1 MSSVSASVAERD
13 SSRSTV
19 QRESSHWAWIAL
31 AAIIALNLWAAL
43 RWTQVNVVLVG
54 RDSAGHLEQSLNT
67 ADALAQGTPGA
78 LFEAVTLDDYRPP
91 ALYLLT
97 QPFYALL
104 GRSMDAAQATNIAM
118 LGVIL
123 LLTFLLARRVLGDA
137 FALCAV
143 ALLGLLPMVAAMT
156 RLYYMENVLTA
167 CLLAALYALLCSAGF
182 RRRGWA
188 LAWGAAL
195 GCALLDK
202 WTAPIYLLPPLLFI
216 LHTEGFW
223 AEQRA
228 ALRSVRFHWRWALGA
243 LLGGTALAL
252 LWYLPGRAFVLDQE
266 MPLGDA
272 LPALWAALFALC
284 IYAIATAR
292 TRVGHFWAALLLAA
306 AIASLW
312 YFPRADFV
320 NRLGDVAFGTDRGTQ
335 EAWSLLRLS
344 NYTRYFEY
352 WLTHHMGPLATLLI
366 VPFAVWGWVRRA
378 RARRGVR
385 SELLLYWL
393 MVGGAL
399 VILILLAQA
408 NPRNLVPLLPAVAIL
423 LAASL
428 QGFRRPWSTAIGGLW
443 IALLLVQ
450 WSIYTFDGMAW
461 LYERAPRLWVHGDYT
476 AWPATGPSAP
486 GYWVA
491 PEVLAAVGSPEGEP
505 DSVGVLVDTWE
516 IHRGTFRYLV
526 KLNEQNVTVDALTEE
541 GGRGWSD
548 LLADRWV
555 VAKDGDN
562 ATVRG
567 AGQELLAAIAA
578 GDPLFDQ
585 FYDPVQSWPLPGGD
599 TVTLYERDGPRRP
612 RDYPVILIETQPIAD
627 ALNAWATPDATV
639 VFGDRDVAL
648 WTSIHG
654 PSAARTLM
662 PARDGSGYPEPLA
675 DLTGTIFAVT
685 RYQPAA
691 RDEIAAGS
699 YFARRVQSGDTVLD
713 VFGRPNAPLEAVEAE
728 SPWDEV
734 AIEELRTHTG
744 VVPGAVLPVE
754 MALRPAPDRALKLSV
769 RLLAPDGS
777 VLAQNDVP
785 AGPAVRLGLFVPP
798 DAAGPYTLAAVLYD
812 PAAGVD
818 LPTRTGAQIGVLGEI
833 TVTP

>member
-1 MSSVSASVAERD
+1 MSSVSVPATAGAAART
-13 SSRSTV
+13 RTAA
-19 QRESSHWAWIAL
+19 WAWVAL
-31 AAIIALNLWAAL
+31 AAIIAFNLWAAL

-78 LFEAVTLDDYRPP
+78 LFQAVTLDDYRPP

-137 FALCAV
+137 FALFAT

-167 CLLAALYALLCSAGF
+167 FLLLALYAMLRSEGF

-188 LAWGAAL
+188 LAFGAAL
-195 GCALLDK
+195 GGALLDK
-202 WTAPIYLLPPLLFI
+202 WTAPIYLLPPLLYV
-216 LHTEGFW
+216 LGTEGFW
-223 AEQRA
+223 AEQKV
-228 ALRSVRFHWRWALGA
+228 ALRAPRPRWGWALAA

-272 LPALWAALFALC
+272 LPVLWAILFAFC
-284 IYAIATAR
+284 IYAVATAH
-292 TRVGHFWAALLLAA
+292 TRVGHFWAAILLAA
-306 AIASLW
+306 SVAGLW

-335 EAWSLLRLS
+335 EAWSLLRPS

-352 WLTHHMGPLATLLI
+352 WLSHHMGPLATLLI
-366 VPFAVWGWVRRA
+366 LPVAAWGWVRRA
-378 RARRGVR
+378 RAQRGVR
-385 SELLLYWL
+385 SELVLYWL

-423 LAASL
+423 LAAAL
-428 QGFRRPWSTAIGGLW
+428 QAFRLPWSALIGGLW
-443 IALLLVQ
+443 IVVLLAQ

-476 AWPATGPSAP
+476 AWPATGPSDP

-491 PEVLAAVGSPEGEP
+491 PEILAAVGSPQGEP

-526 KLNEQNVTVDALTEE
+526 KLNGQNATVDALTEE

-578 GDPLFDQ
+578 GDPLFEQ
-585 FYDPVQSWPLPGGD
+585 FYDPVQSWPLPNGE
-599 TVTLYERDGPRRP
+599 TVTLYERDGPRQP

-627 ALNAWATPDATV
+627 ALHAWATPQSTL

-654 PSAARTLM
+654 PSAARVLM
-662 PARDGSGYPEPLA
+662 PARDDSGYPEPLDA
-675 DLTGTIFAVT
+675 LRGTIFAVT
-685 RYQPAA
+685 RYEPAV
-691 RDEIAAGS
+691 RDEIAANA
-699 YFARRVQSGDTVLD
+699 YFARRVQSGDTTLD
-713 VFGRPNAPLEAVEAE
+713 VFGRPTAALETIAVE
-728 SPWDEV
+728 SPWAEIE
-734 AIEELRTHTG
+734 IEELRTHAS
-744 VVPGAVLPVE
+744 VAPGGVLPVE

-777 VLAQNDVP
+777 VAAQNDIP
-785 AGPAVRLGLFVPP
+785 ADAAVRLGLFVPP
-798 DAAGPYTLAAVLYD
+798 GTPGPLTLAAVLYD
-812 PAAGVD
+812 PADGAT
-818 LPTRTGAQIGVLGEI
+818 LPTRAGEQTGALATIA
-833 TVTP
+833 VTP